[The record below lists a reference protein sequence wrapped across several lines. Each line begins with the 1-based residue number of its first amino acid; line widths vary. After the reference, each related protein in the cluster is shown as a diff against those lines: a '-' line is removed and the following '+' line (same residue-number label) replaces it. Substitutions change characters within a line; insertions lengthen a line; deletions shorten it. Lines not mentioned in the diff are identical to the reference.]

1 MKTIGFSVDLHPP
14 LFMIVFVI
22 LCGIT
27 CFILKKRKAN
37 ITVKQLF
44 FVAATIFYSLSV
56 VKLTLLPITISFDQ
70 TSDPDMPWKYYYQ
83 LIPFQTIISTWKH
96 GNFLQVVGN
105 IVLLLPLPIL
115 IGLLKKRST
124 GFFRTLTVVISV
136 SLGIELTQLL
146 INCLTGVPN
155 KVADV
160 DDFILNSIGG
170 LVGWATIKLYF
181 VLIREKNDP
190 SFHLPNSADNS
201 TH

>member
-1 MKTIGFSVDLHPP
+1 
-14 LFMIVFVI
+14 MIVFVI

-37 ITVKQLF
+37 ITLKQLF

-56 VKLTLLPITISFDQ
+56 VKLTLLPITISFDK
-70 TSDPDMPWKYYYQ
+70 TSVPDMPWKYYYQ
-83 LIPFQTIISTWKH
+83 LIPFQTIISTWKQ
-96 GNFLQVVGN
+96 GNLLQVVGN

-115 IGLLKKRST
+115 IGLLKKRSI

-146 INCLTGVPN
+146 INCLTGIPN

-190 SFHLPNSADNS
+190 SFHLPNSVDNS

>member
-1 MKTIGFSVDLHPP
+1 MKTIGFSFDLHPP

-27 CFILKKRKAN
+27 CFILKRRKAN
-37 ITVKQLF
+37 MTVKQLF
-44 FVAATIFYSLSV
+44 FVATTIFYSLSV
-56 VKLTLLPITISFDQ
+56 VKLTLLPITISFDK
-70 TSDPDMPWKYYYQ
+70 TSYPDMPWKYYYQ
-83 LIPFQTIISTWKH
+83 LIPFQTIISAWKQ
-96 GNFLQVVGN
+96 GNLLQVVGN

-124 GFFRTLTVVISV
+124 GFFRILTVVISV

-146 INCLTGVPN
+146 INCLTGIPN

-181 VLIREKNDP
+181 VLIREKKDQ

-201 TH
+201 TN

>member
-1 MKTIGFSVDLHPP
+1 M
-14 LFMIVFVI
+14 
-22 LCGIT
+22 
-27 CFILKKRKAN
+27 
-37 ITVKQLF
+37 TVKQLF
-44 FVAATIFYSLSV
+44 FVATTIFYSLSV
-56 VKLTLLPITISFDQ
+56 VKLTLLPITISFDK
-70 TSDPDMPWKYYYQ
+70 TSYPDMPWKYYYQ
-83 LIPFQTIISTWKH
+83 LIPFQTIISAWKQ
-96 GNFLQVVGN
+96 GNLLQVVGN

-124 GFFRTLTVVISV
+124 GFFRILTVVISV

-146 INCLTGVPN
+146 INCLTGIPN

-181 VLIREKNDP
+181 VLIREKKDQ

-201 TH
+201 TN

>member
-1 MKTIGFSVDLHPP
+1 MKTIGFSFDLHPP

-37 ITVKQLF
+37 MTVKQLF
-44 FVAATIFYSLSV
+44 FVATTIFYSLSV
-56 VKLTLLPITISFDQ
+56 VKLTLLPITISFDK
-70 TSDPDMPWKYYYQ
+70 TSYPDMPWKYYYQ
-83 LIPFQTIISTWKH
+83 LIPFQTIISAWKQ
-96 GNFLQVVGN
+96 GNLLQVVGN

-146 INCLTGVPN
+146 INCLTGIPN

-181 VLIREKNDP
+181 VLIREKKDQ
-190 SFHLPNSADNS
+190 SFHLPNS
-201 TH
+201 